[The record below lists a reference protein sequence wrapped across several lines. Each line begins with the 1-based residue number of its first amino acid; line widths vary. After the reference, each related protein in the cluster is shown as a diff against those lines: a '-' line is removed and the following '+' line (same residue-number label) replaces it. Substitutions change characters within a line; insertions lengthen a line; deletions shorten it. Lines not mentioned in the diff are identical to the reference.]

1 MHIASK
7 PRKGCW
13 SRWMLRLSPCLSLT
27 FNHPHD
33 LLLPACVCVCVLL
46 RVRGPDSMCNQYV
59 LNKFASLCIHVR
71 KGEELIRKCAVG
83 VNLYFQCCVLE
94 CVTFVFIEILW
105 LHVCLC
111 AFFQHLFPFSTVSSV
126 ALKYP
131 RKNHKTYSEK
141 GLILKFFQ
149 RLFEGFVS
157 K

>member
-1 MHIASK
+1 MHVASK

-46 RVRGPDSMCNQYV
+46 RVRGADSMCNQYV
-59 LNKFASLCIHVR
+59 LNKFANLCIHVR
-71 KGEELIRKCAVG
+71 KGEELIRKCVVG
-83 VNLYFQCCVLE
+83 VNLYFQCCVPD
-94 CVTFVFIEILW
+94 CVTYVFIEILW

-111 AFFQHLFPFSTVSSV
+111 AFFPALISLFNSQLSGPEIFSQ
-126 ALKYP
+126 K
-131 RKNHKTYSEK
+131 HKTRSER

-149 RLFEGFVS
+149 RLFEGFVG